1 MNILKHLEETRNL
14 SKLEL
19 AKILD
24 ISKSNYSDL
33 YRELENNTTILS
45 IKKALKIHEH
55 FGISLEEIYGITK
68 EQQEAGLS
76 ATTTATITPLED
88 DLLEVFRTI
97 GENLGEPA
105 QRAFLAI
112 GESIAKNSQ

>member
-1 MNILKHLEETRNL
+1 MNFDLENFRTEKKLTQIEFCKIIGIRQSNYIRFVNDTRNGKDLNISIALNL
-14 SKLEL
+14 SK
-19 AKILD
+19 
-24 ISKSNYSDL
+24 
-33 YRELENNTTILS
+33 
-45 IKKALKIHEH
+45 H
-55 FGISLEEIYGITK
+55 FGISLDEIYGITK

-76 ATTTATITPLED
+76 ATDTVVITPLED

-105 QRAFLAI
+105 QRAYLAI